1 MIITESKQNVITNM
15 TGQENTFSIAQNA
28 FVAELLS
35 RKLYTKPALAV
46 VRELICNALDAS
58 LNRVDVELPSALKP
72 TFTVRDYGTGLSKE
86 DMLCLYSTYGFS
98 TKRSDNTQIGGFG
111 VGSKSPFALTDTFTV
126 SSVYQGVRT
135 DYVCY
140 KDNGFPKIKEVQ
152 SAHTDEHSGLCV
164 SVPIGSVSSF
174 NAEAR
179 SWLSDAFMLGYTGI
193 NVNHIEK
200 RNVLIETDEF
210 IVLKGKGWYSNS
222 VYIAMGPTKYE
233 AQGVQADKL
242 NYGCDLVL
250 KAKIGDY
257 PVSASRENIEI
268 DSKVQE
274 ELRQR
279 VDRLLSEYID
289 KESNGVLLS
298 TRMKLKAI
306 FRANIDVEKAFVV
319 HMSYVE
325 NTVYNDIPHTRLH
338 NVKFLKYL
346 SSKYNKKLS
355 LTSYKNV
362 LNPEK
367 TMFYSDLVA
376 RHYADYLKLLKR
388 ERNKKK
394 SIKAFNF
401 REEGSRREYSTD
413 QLLAENIKVT
423 DKYVYAPKVVTV
435 STYILNRIR
444 KLHPEAVLNNTEI
457 SFINR
462 QKLMK
467 QKADLKD
474 KCRVIDRLNAILDL
488 PAGLRFVDWETP
500 LALRYRRC
508 FGDAYKKL
516 NVLFSNSYKHR
527 LIVRRYIADVE
538 EYTDIDFAII
548 KLLKEE
554 QDGNKNIL
562 PAE

>member
-1 MIITESKQNVITNM
+1 M

-28 FVAELLS
+28 FMAELLS
-35 RKLYTKPALAV
+35 RKLYTKPELAV

-58 LNRVDVELPSALKP
+58 LNRVDVELPNSLSP

-164 SVPIGSVSSF
+164 SVPIKSLLSF
-174 NAEAR
+174 NEEAR

-200 RNVLIETDEF
+200 RKVLIETDEF
-210 IVLKGKGWYSNS
+210 IVLKGKGWYSDS
-222 VYIAMGPTKYE
+222 VYIAMGPTLYE
-233 AQGVQADKL
+233 ASGVKADKL
-242 NYGCDLVL
+242 RYGYNLVL
-250 KAKIGDY
+250 KANIGAY

-268 DSKVQE
+268 DSKVKEDLQ
-274 ELRQR
+274 QR
-279 VDRLLSEYID
+279 IDRLLSEYID
-289 KESNGVLLS
+289 KESNRVLLS
-298 TRMKLKAI
+298 ARMKLKEVFSVHI
-306 FRANIDVEKAFVV
+306 GIEKALVDHSF
-319 HMSYVE
+319 YVE
-325 NTVYNDIPHTRLH
+325 NTVHNDIPHTKLH

-346 SSKYNKKLS
+346 SSKYNKKFS
-355 LTSYKNV
+355 LTSYRNV

-376 RHYADYLKLLKR
+376 RHYADYLKLHKR

-394 SIKAFNF
+394 SIKAFYF
-401 REEGSRREYSTD
+401 RDVYTGRSYSTD
-413 QLLAENIKVT
+413 QLLTENIRVT
-423 DKYVYAPKVVTV
+423 DKPICGPKVMNVT
-435 STYILNRIR
+435 TYTLNRIR
-444 KLHPEAVLNNTEI
+444 KLHPKAVLNDTEVSSI
-457 SFINR
+457 YR
-462 QKLMK
+462 QKIKK
-467 QKADLKD
+467 QKAHIKD
-474 KCRVIDRLNAILDL
+474 TCRVIDRLNGILDL
-488 PAGLRFVDWETP
+488 PAGLRFVDLDNP
-500 LALRYRRC
+500 LALRYRQR

-516 NVLFSNSYKHR
+516 DELLSNSHKHR
-527 LIVRRYIADVE
+527 LVVCNNNPER
-538 EYTDIDFAII
+538 YTDIDFAII

-554 QDGNKNIL
+554 QDENKNVL
-562 PAE
+562 PVE

>member
-28 FVAELLS
+28 FMAELLS
-35 RKLYTKPALAV
+35 RKLYTNPALAV

-58 LNRVDVELPSALKP
+58 LNRVDVILPSSLNP

-111 VGSKSPFALTDTFTV
+111 VGSKSPFALADTFTV

-164 SVPIGSVSSF
+164 SVPIKNLLSF
-174 NAEAR
+174 NEEAR

-210 IVLKGKGWYSNS
+210 IILKTGAYFSHS
-222 VYIAMGPTKYE
+222 VYIAMGPTKYI
-233 AQGVQADKL
+233 AQEVQVDKL
-242 NYGCDLVL
+242 RYGYALVL
-250 KAKIGDY
+250 KANIGDY

-268 DSKVQE
+268 DSKVKE
-274 ELRQR
+274 ELQQK

-289 KESNGVLLS
+289 KESNRVLLS
-298 TRMKLKAI
+298 ARMKLKEVLSAHI
-306 FRANIDVEKAFVV
+306 GVEKALVD
-319 HMSYVE
+319 HMHYVE
-325 NTVYNDIPHTRLH
+325 NTVYNDIPHTKLH

-346 SSKYNKKLS
+346 SSKYSKKLS
-355 LTSYKNV
+355 LTAYRNV

-376 RHYADYLKLLKR
+376 RHYADYLKLYTR

-394 SIKAFNF
+394 STKSFNF
-401 REEGSRREYSTD
+401 RDMQGGRLYSTD
-413 QLLAENIKVT
+413 QLLAEGIKVT
-423 DKYVYAPKVVTV
+423 DKNIDDLKVRVV

-444 KLHPEAVLNNTEI
+444 KLHPEAVLNDSEVSSI
-457 SFINR
+457 KR
-462 QKLMK
+462 QKLK
-467 QKADLKD
+467 IQKAYLKD
-474 KCRVIDRLNAILDL
+474 RCRVIDRLNDILDL
-488 PAGLRFVDWETP
+488 PAGLRFVDYAAP
-500 LALRYRRC
+500 LALRYRQR

-516 NVLFSNSYKHR
+516 EELLSNSHKHR
-527 LIVRRYIADVE
+527 LVVWNNNPER
-538 EYTDIDFAII
+538 YTDIDFAII

-554 QDGNKNIL
+554 HDENKNIL
-562 PAE
+562 PTEL

>member
-1 MIITESKQNVITNM
+1 M

-28 FVAELLS
+28 FMAELLS
-35 RKLYTKPALAV
+35 RKLYTNPALAV

-58 LNRVDVELPSALKP
+58 LNRVDVVLPSALNP

-86 DMLCLYSTYGFS
+86 DMMYLYSTYGFS

-152 SAHTDEHSGLCV
+152 SAHTDEHNGLCV
-164 SVPIGSVSSF
+164 SVPIKNLLSF
-174 NAEAR
+174 NEEAR

-200 RNVLIETDEF
+200 RNVLIETNEF
-210 IVLKGKGWYSNS
+210 IVLKTGARFFHS

-233 AQGVQADKL
+233 VHGVQLDKL
-242 NYGCDLVL
+242 RYGYNLVL
-250 KAKIGDY
+250 KANIGDY

-268 DSKVQE
+268 DSKIKEDLQ
-274 ELRQR
+274 QR
-279 VDRLLSEYID
+279 IDRLLSEYID
-289 KESNGVLLS
+289 KEHNRVLLS
-298 TRMKLKAI
+298 ARMKLKDI
-306 FRANIDVEKAFVV
+306 FNAHIGVEKALVDRRF
-319 HMSYVE
+319 YVE
-325 NTVYNDIPHTRLH
+325 DTVYNDIPHTKLH

-376 RHYADYLKLLKR
+376 RHYADYLKLRER

-394 SIKAFNF
+394 SIKSFNF
-401 REEGSRREYSTD
+401 RDVQTGRLYSTD
-413 QLLAENIKVT
+413 ILLAENIKVT
-423 DKYVYAPKVVTV
+423 NKYVYTPKVVTV
-435 STYILNRIR
+435 STNILNRIR
-444 KLHPEAVLNNTEI
+444 KLHPEAVLNDTEV

-462 QKLMK
+462 QKLME

-474 KCRVIDRLNAILDL
+474 SCRVIDRLNAILDL
-488 PAGLRFVDWETP
+488 PAGLRFVYGETP
-500 LALRYRRC
+500 LALRYRRR

-516 NVLFSNSYKHR
+516 DKLLANSYKHKLVVWFPTPER
-527 LIVRRYIADVE
+527 
-538 EYTDIDFAII
+538 YTDVDFAII

-554 QDGNKNIL
+554 QDGNKNVL

>member
-1 MIITESKQNVITNM
+1 MIITERKQNVITNM

-28 FVAELLS
+28 FMAELLS
-35 RKLYTKPALAV
+35 RKLYTNPALAV

-58 LNRVDVELPSALKP
+58 LNRVDVGLPSSLNP

-152 SAHTDEHSGLCV
+152 SALTDEHSGLCV
-164 SVPIGSVSSF
+164 SVPIKSVSSF
-174 NAEAR
+174 NEEAR

-193 NVNHIEK
+193 NVSNIEK
-200 RNVLIETDEF
+200 RNVLIETDKF
-210 IVLKGKGWYSNS
+210 IILKTGAYFSHS
-222 VYIAMGPTKYE
+222 VYIAMGPAKYK
-233 AQGVQADKL
+233 AQEVQVDKL
-242 NYGCDLVL
+242 RYGYNLVL
-250 KAKIGDY
+250 KANIGDY

-268 DSKVQE
+268 NSKVKE
-274 ELRQR
+274 ELQQR

-289 KESNGVLLS
+289 KESNRVLLS
-298 TRMKLKAI
+298 ARMKLRDV
-306 FRANIDVEKAFVV
+306 FRVHIGVEQALVDHSF
-319 HMSYVE
+319 YVE
-325 NTVYNDIPHTRLH
+325 NTVYNDIPHTKLH

-394 SIKAFNF
+394 VSKTFNF
-401 REEGSRREYSTD
+401 KGVHTGRWYSTN
-413 QLLAENIKVT
+413 QLLTENIKVT
-423 DKYVYAPKVVTV
+423 DKPIYAPNVLVVT
-435 STYILNRIR
+435 TYILNRIR
-444 KLHPEAVLNNTEI
+444 KLHPEAVLNDTEV

-474 KCRVIDRLNAILDL
+474 SCRVIDRLNDILDL
-488 PAGLRFVDWETP
+488 PTGLRFVDSETP
-500 LALRYRRC
+500 LALRYRQR
-508 FGDAYKKL
+508 FGDACKKL
-516 NVLFSNSYKHR
+516 NKLLANSYKHR
-527 LIVRRYIADVE
+527 LVVFSCNVE
-538 EYTDIDFAII
+538 RYTDVDFAII

-554 QDGNKNIL
+554 QDENKNIL
-562 PAE
+562 PDE

>member
-28 FVAELLS
+28 FMAELLS
-35 RKLYTKPALAV
+35 RKLYTKPELAV

-140 KDNGFPKIKEVQ
+140 KDTGFPKIKEVQ

-200 RNVLIETDEF
+200 KNVLIETDEF
-210 IVLKGKGWYSNS
+210 IVLKAKSRFS
-222 VYIAMGPTKYE
+222 DDVYIAMGPTKYV
-233 AQGVQADKL
+233 ASGVRLDKL
-242 NYGCDLVL
+242 RYGYDLVL
-250 KAKIGDY
+250 KANIGDY

-268 DSKVQE
+268 DSKVKENLQ
-274 ELRQR
+274 QR
-279 VDRLLSEYID
+279 VGRLLSEYID
-289 KESNGVLLS
+289 KESNRILLS
-298 TRMKLKAI
+298 ARMKLRDI
-306 FRANIDVEKAFVV
+306 FSANIGVEKALVD
-319 HMSYVE
+319 HMSYVKD
-325 NTVYNDIPHTRLH
+325 TVYNDIPHTRLH

-394 SIKAFNF
+394 SIKSFKF
-401 REEGSRREYSTD
+401 REVNSRREYSTD
-413 QLLAENIKVT
+413 QLLTENIKVT
-423 DKYVYAPKVVTV
+423 DKPIHEPKVLVV
-435 STYILNRIR
+435 STYTLNSIR
-444 KLHPEAVLNNTEI
+444 KLHPEAVLNDTEV

-474 KCRVIDRLNAILDL
+474 RCRVIDRLNAILDL
-488 PAGLRFVDWETP
+488 PAGLRFVYWETP

-516 NVLFSNSYKHR
+516 NKLLANSYKHM
-527 LIVRRYIADVE
+527 LVSWCYNVE

-548 KLLKEE
+548 KMLKEE

>member
-28 FVAELLS
+28 FMAELLS
-35 RKLYTKPALAV
+35 RKLYTNPALAV

-58 LNRVDVELPSALKP
+58 LNRVDVELPSSLKP

-126 SSVYQGVRT
+126 SSVCQGVRT

-164 SVPIGSVSSF
+164 SVPIKNLSSF
-174 NAEAR
+174 NEEAR

-210 IVLKGKGWYSNS
+210 IVLKGKGWYSHY
-222 VYIAMGPTKYE
+222 VFIAMGPTLYE
-233 AQGVQADKL
+233 ASGVKADKL
-242 NYGCDLVL
+242 RYRYNLVL
-250 KAKIGDY
+250 KANIGDY

-268 DSKVQE
+268 DSKVKEDLQ
-274 ELRQR
+274 QR
-279 VDRLLSEYID
+279 IDRMLSEYID
-289 KESNGVLLS
+289 KESNRVLLS
-298 TRMKLKAI
+298 ARMKLKEVFSAH
-306 FRANIDVEKAFVV
+306 IDVEQALVDHSF
-319 HMSYVE
+319 YVE
-325 NTVYNDIPHTRLH
+325 NTVHNDIPHIKLH

-376 RHYADYLKLLKR
+376 RHYADYLKLHKR
-388 ERNKKK
+388 QRDKKK
-394 SIKAFNF
+394 STKSCNF
-401 REEGSRREYSTD
+401 RDMQGGRLYSTD
-413 QLLAENIKVT
+413 QLLAESIKVT
-423 DKYVYAPKVVTV
+423 DKNIDEPNVRVV

-444 KLHPEAVLNNTEI
+444 KLHPEAVLNDTDVSYI
-457 SFINR
+457 KR

-467 QKADLKD
+467 QKANLKD
-474 KCRVIDRLNAILDL
+474 RCRVVDRLNDILGL
-488 PAGLRFVDWETP
+488 PAGLRFVDLETP
-500 LALRYRRC
+500 LALRYRRR

-516 NVLFSNSYKHR
+516 NKLLANSYKHM
-527 LIVRRYIADVE
+527 LVSWRYNVE

-554 QDGNKNIL
+554 QDENKNIL

>member
-28 FVAELLS
+28 FMAELLS
-35 RKLYTKPALAV
+35 RKLYTNPELAV

-58 LNRVDVELPSALKP
+58 LNRVDVGLPSSLSP

-164 SVPIGSVSSF
+164 SVPIKNVSSF
-174 NAEAR
+174 NAEAN

-200 RNVLIETDEF
+200 RNVLIETEEF
-210 IVLKGKGWYSNS
+210 IVLKTGAYFSHS
-222 VYIAMGPTKYE
+222 VYIAMGPTKYK
-233 AQGVQADKL
+233 AQDVRIDKL
-242 NYGCDLVL
+242 RYGYDLVL
-250 KAKIGDY
+250 KANIGDY
-257 PVSASRENIEI
+257 PVSASRESIEI
-268 DSKVQE
+268 DSKVKEDLQ
-274 ELRQR
+274 QR

-289 KESNGVLLS
+289 KKSNSVLLS
-298 TRMKLKAI
+298 DRMKLKDI
-306 FRANIDVEKAFVV
+306 FSAYIDVEKALVD
-319 HMSYVE
+319 HMHYVKD
-325 NTVYNDIPHTRLH
+325 TVYNDIPHTRLH

-355 LTSYKNV
+355 LTKYKNV

-388 ERNKKK
+388 KRGEKKNIK
-394 SIKAFNF
+394 SFNF
-401 REEGSRREYSTD
+401 KGLNTGWLYNTD
-413 QLLAENIKVT
+413 QLLTEDIKVT
-423 DKYVYAPKVVTV
+423 DKGVYGPNVLVV

-444 KLHPEAVLNNTEI
+444 KLHPEAVLKDTDV
-457 SFINR
+457 SYINR
-462 QKLMK
+462 QKLKK

-474 KCRVIDRLNAILDL
+474 KCRVIDRLNDILNL
-488 PAGLRFVDWETP
+488 PAGLRFVDLETP
-500 LALRYRRC
+500 LALRYRRR
-508 FGDAYKKL
+508 FGDAYEKL
-516 NVLFSNSYKHR
+516 RELLNDSCKHR
-527 LIVRRYIADVE
+527 LVAWRLQPE
-538 EYTDIDFAII
+538 MYTDVDFAII
-548 KLLKEE
+548 KLLKEK